1 MDEKELL
8 QHKYNN
14 ALRQLGSAL
23 DAYFT
28 AMAQAEILAAKV
40 AELEKKLA
48 ETGAEKQEGDLD

>member
-1 MDEKELL
+1 MDDLL
-8 QHKYNN
+8 QLKYNA

-40 AELEKKLA
+40 AELEKKLV
-48 ETGAEKQEGDLD
+48 EKDAEKQESKQL